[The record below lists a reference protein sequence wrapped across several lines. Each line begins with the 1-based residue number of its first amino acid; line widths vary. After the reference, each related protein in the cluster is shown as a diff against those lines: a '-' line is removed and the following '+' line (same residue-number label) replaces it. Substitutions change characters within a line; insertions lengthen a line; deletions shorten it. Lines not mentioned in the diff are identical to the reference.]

1 MMTNPNSMNSRCGLE
16 DCDCGHTIDL
26 LLRALVVVR
35 DAWDAELADI
45 ARRAIDNVQEDK

>member
-1 MMTNPNSMNSRCGLE
+1 MANPNPMNARCGLE
-16 DCDCGHTIDL
+16 GCDCGYTIDL

-45 ARRAIDNVQEDK
+45 ARRAIDNAQEDK